1 MVLAAEGKDLMKK
14 IWFLKIL
21 YYLFFVVIIFI
32 AFIVF
37 MEIIDL
43 PFYDQHMSGFF
54 HKVINIL
61 DF

>member
-1 MVLAAEGKDLMKK
+1 MKK
-14 IWFLKIL
+14 ILLLKIL
-21 YYLFFVVIIFI
+21 YYLLFAAIIFV
-32 AFIVF
+32 ALIVF

-54 HKVINIL
+54 HRIINIL

>member
-1 MVLAAEGKDLMKK
+1 MKK
-14 IWFLKIL
+14 ILLLKIL
-21 YYLFFVVIIFI
+21 YYLFFAAVIFI
-32 AFIVF
+32 ALIVF

-54 HKVINIL
+54 HKVINIF

>member
-1 MVLAAEGKDLMKK
+1 MKK
-14 IWFLKIL
+14 ILLLKIL
-21 YYLFFVVIIFI
+21 YYLFFAAVIF
-32 AFIVF
+32 AALIVF

-54 HKVINIL
+54 HRIINIL

>member
-1 MVLAAEGKDLMKK
+1 MNK
-14 IWFLKIL
+14 ILLLKIL
-21 YYLFFVVIIFI
+21 YYLFFIVIIFI

-43 PFYDQHMSGFF
+43 PFYDQYMSGFF
-54 HKVINIL
+54 QKVINIF

>member
-1 MVLAAEGKDLMKK
+1 MKK
-14 IWFLKIL
+14 ILLLKIL
-21 YYLFFVVIIFI
+21 YYLFFAVVIFV
-32 AFIVF
+32 ALIVF

-54 HKVINIL
+54 HRIINIL

>member
-1 MVLAAEGKDLMKK
+1 MKK
-14 IWFLKIL
+14 ILLLKIL
-21 YYLFFVVIIFI
+21 YYLFFVVVIFV
-32 AFIVF
+32 ALIVF

-54 HKVINIL
+54 HRIINIL